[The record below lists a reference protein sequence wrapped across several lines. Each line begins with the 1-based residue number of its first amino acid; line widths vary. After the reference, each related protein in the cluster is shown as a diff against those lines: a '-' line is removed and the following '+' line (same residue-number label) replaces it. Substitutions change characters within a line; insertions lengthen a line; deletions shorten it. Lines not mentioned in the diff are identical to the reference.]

1 METSKKQRKHFD
13 NRQKVQALKR
23 HFVEGVAI
31 SAICD
36 ELGIRVSQFY
46 QWQGQL
52 FEGGERAFDR
62 SEGDQVKVLKN
73 QIENLEKKLTRKD
86 TVLAELLEEHV
97 RLKKSLGDV

>member
-73 QIENLEKKLTRKD
+73 QIENLGVFQKRCFSGSRGRPP
-86 TVLAELLEEHV
+86 ACP
-97 RLKKSLGDV
+97 GP